1 MTDSPPDPRPLFV
14 GGAPRPATSGTTFE
28 TRSPFSGD
36 VIATVQTAS
45 AADVDAA
52 VAAARDAQRAWAALG
67 GAARGRVLARAADLI
82 RARRDEIARLESLDG
97 GKPIQ
102 ETPEADVDSGADCL
116 EYFAALAP
124 TIGGETQTLSGD
136 GAGPWF
142 YTRREPLGV
151 VGGIGAWNYPFQIA
165 CWKTAP
171 ALAAGN
177 AMVFKPAEQTPLS
190 ATILAEVLHEA
201 GAPPGLFNLVQGD
214 AAVGRMLTAHPGIAK
229 ISFTG
234 EINTGKAVMADSAA
248 TLKVLTLELGGKSPL
263 LVFDDADVDDA
274 VSAAILGNFYTQG
287 QICTNCTRVFV
298 QRGILDAVLARLL
311 PRAEAIRLGDPLDP
325 ATQMG
330 PLISPEHHRSVLA
343 HIDRARADGARLL
356 TGGGAPDDPALA
368 GKPFVRPTV
377 FLAEDDALPLCR
389 DEIFGPVMT
398 VLPFDT
404 EDEAVT
410 RANSLPVGLAGGVMT
425 RDLTRAHRVAA
436 RLEAG
441 VVWIN
446 TYNITPIE
454 MPFGGVKQSGLGRE
468 NGRAALEHVTRVKSV
483 YVEPGPLEAPY

>member
-1 MTDSPPDPRPLFV
+1 MTDIPRPLFI
-14 GGAPRPATSGTTFE
+14 GGALRAATSGETFA
-28 TRSPFSGD
+28 THNPYSGE
-36 VIATVQTAS
+36 VLAHVQVAS
-45 AADVDAA
+45 AEDVDAA
-52 VAAARDAQRAWAALG
+52 VTAAAQGQRVWAAMS
-67 GAARGRVLARAADLI
+67 GAERGRVLMRAALGI

-116 EYFAALAP
+116 EYFASLAP
-124 TIGGETQTLSGD
+124 TIGGECQALGEGGD
-136 GAGPWF
+136 APWF

-165 CWKTAP
+165 CWKAAP

-190 ATILAEVLHEA
+190 VYILAEVLSEA
-201 GAPPGLFNLVQGD
+201 GLPDGVFNVVQGG
-214 AAVGRMLTAHPGIAK
+214 ARVGRMLTAHPGIAK

-234 EINTGKAVMADSAA
+234 EVGTGKAVMADSAA
-248 TLKVLTLELGGKSPL
+248 TLKTVTLELGGKSPL
-263 LVFDDADVDDA
+263 LIFEDADLDDA
-274 VSAAILGNFYTQG
+274 VSAAILANFYTQG
-287 QICTNCTRVFV
+287 QICTNGTRVFV
-298 QRGILDAVLARLL
+298 HADVMDDVLARLVA
-311 PRAEAIRLGDPLDP
+311 RAEAITLGDPLDP

-330 PLISPEHHRSVLA
+330 PLISPEHHASVLA
-343 HIDRARADGARLL
+343 HIKRAKADGATLV

-377 FLAEDDALPLCR
+377 FRTEDDGLALCR
-389 DEIFGPVMT
+389 QEIFGPVMT
-398 VLPFDT
+398 VLPFRD
-404 EDEAVT
+404 EDEVLA

-425 RDLTRAHRVAA
+425 RDMTRAHRVAA

-446 TYNITPIE
+446 TYNITPVE

-468 NGRAALEHVTRVKSV
+468 NGRAALEHVTRIKSV
-483 YVEPGPLEAPY
+483 YVEPGHVEAPY